1 MRQFE
6 SLIGQRFGMLVV
18 EQQLESTP
26 KGQRRWLCRC
36 DCGKTRISTSG
47 YLKRSAMA
55 NCGCHKSPNLTGQIF
70 GRLTVLGRSEK
81 RGSRGDRT
89 TPLWECR
96 CSCGNIVYKASD
108 SLKNPDESMCAA
120 CAGEQNARTAR
131 AACGY
136 VAGTQLS
143 RIRSDK
149 TPASNTSG
157 CRGVY
162 YDPKT
167 NRYRARLKFQ
177 GKIMS
182 FGSYDNFED
191 AVKARK
197 RAEEEVFGKFV
208 SSLEEV

>member
-1 MRQFE
+1 MRE
-6 SLIGQRFGMLVV
+6 HPTLIGHRFGMLVV

-36 DCGKTRISTSG
+36 DCGKTHISTSG

-81 RGSRGDRT
+81 RGSRGNRT
-89 TPLWECR
+89 TPLWECQ
-96 CSCGNIVYKASD
+96 CSCGAMTYKSTD
-108 SLKNPDESMCAA
+108 MLKNLDESMCAD
-120 CAGEQNARTAR
+120 CAGKYGADSARK
-131 AACGY
+131 AAGY
-136 VAGTQLS
+136 VGGTQLTK
-143 RIRSDK
+143 IRDMKNIS
-149 TPASNTSG
+149 SNTSG

-182 FGSYDNFED
+182 FGSYENFED

-197 RAEEEVFGKFV
+197 RAEEEIFEKYLA
-208 SSLEEV
+208 SLED

>member
-1 MRQFE
+1 MRELQN
-6 SLIGQRFGMLVV
+6 LIGMRFGKLMV
-18 EQQLESTP
+18 ERQTDSTAS
-26 KGQRRWLCRC
+26 GLRQWLCRC
-36 DCGKTRISTSG
+36 DCGNSHITTTSS
-47 YLKRSAMA
+47 LKRNPMA
-55 NCGCHKSPNLTGQIF
+55 NCGCLKSPDLSGQVF
-70 GRLTVLGRSEK
+70 GQLTVISRSKK
-81 RGSRGDRT
+81 RGSRGSRT

-96 CSCGNIVYKASD
+96 CVCGNTVYKATD

-120 CAGEQNARTAR
+120 CAGAKNSKAAREAG
-131 AACGY
+131 GY

-143 RIRSDK
+143 RIRSDA

-162 YDPKT
+162 YNPKT

-177 GKIMS
+177 GKIMN

-197 RAEEEVFGKFV
+197 RAEEEIFEKFIA
-208 SSLEEV
+208 SIEG

>member
-1 MRQFE
+1 M
-6 SLIGQRFGMLVV
+6 IGIRFGKLIVV
-18 EQQLESTP
+18 EQLASTP
-26 KGQRRWLCRC
+26 AGLRRWLCRC
-36 DCGKTRISTSG
+36 DCGGTHIATTNNLNSGKTT
-47 YLKRSAMA
+47 
-55 NCGCHKSPNLTGQIF
+55 NCGCVKSPDLSGQVF

-81 RGSRGDRT
+81 RGSRGSRT

-96 CSCGNIVYKASD
+96 CSCGNVVYKATD
-108 SLKNPDESMCAA
+108 SLKSADGSMCAI
-120 CAGEQNARTAR
+120 CAGEQNAKTAR

-143 RIRSDK
+143 RIRSEK

-162 YDPKT
+162 FDPKT

-177 GKIMS
+177 GRIMS

-197 RAEEEVFGKFV
+197 RAEEEIFEKFL
-208 SSLEEV
+208 SSVEG